1 MAKELL
7 KAIKLNG
14 SRVLY
19 KNLLHEK
26 ELQKFMEDKAEML
39 LDNDSDGE
47 SIILENGIVSL
58 YEWKKY
64 KIRVTSGTGFTEQS
78 FVGVGEY
85 GTSTYGTLIYKN
97 CMGKAYFEE
106 FEFNIISRKMSQTEC
121 DKMIEI
127 VNNFISSLSYD
138 FNQATFSKIER
149 NRKERTDLNYH
160 VYLLIMNSLQSNVR
174 QSNILSN
181 FEIIR
186 NNPHRKMES
195 ISIKE
200 NIGFVS
206 ELSDDAVAEIMAGES
221 ELVECKKTNILA
233 KKFAKAGKNY
243 VPKEVTQEEI
253 VYSFDN
259 NENRFIKFFIMYCLN
274 IIENFQEYFLKKE
287 DLINK
292 EQIVKNQ
299 YYIGIL
305 KNMLNNS
312 FLKYVGEMTVLP
324 VTSTVLTKK
333 EGYRQLFQLYVGIK
347 SIPVSTAEEDAKEI
361 IENKSLD
368 VLYENFCYF
377 MIASMLCD
385 FYGAKIGRQRFKVFS
400 DEFSKT
406 LEKQTY
412 SNYFEFSSTSLLPK
426 VRLHYNK
433 NYTQGESYSKSYDP
447 DISLEIFNKQGTI
460 DRIYLF
466 DSKFK
471 ANVFN
476 DGDEGDD
483 STVVKMFKYDDI
495 SKMHA
500 YKDAIKAAVGAF
512 ILYPG
517 TENKIFYENDKGV
530 PPFLGVGAFSLR
542 PDNRNDKLKIKQ
554 MLETVLI

>member
-19 KNLLHEK
+19 KNLLHEN
-26 ELQKFMEDKAEML
+26 ELQKFMLDKAEIL
-39 LDNDSDGE
+39 LDDNSDGE
-47 SIILENGIVSL
+47 SIVLENGIVSL

-64 KIRVTSGTGFTEQS
+64 KIRVTSGTEFTEQS
-78 FVGVGEY
+78 FSGVGEY
-85 GTSTYGTLIYKN
+85 GTGTYGTLIYKN
-97 CMGKAYFEE
+97 CMGKAYFEG
-106 FEFNIISRKMSQTEC
+106 FEFNIISKKMSQAEC
-121 DKMIEI
+121 DRMIEI
-127 VNNFISSLSYD
+127 VNQFISSLSYD
-138 FNQATFSKIER
+138 FNQSTFSKIVR

-160 VYLLIMNSLQSNVR
+160 IYLLIMNSLQSNVR
-174 QSNILSN
+174 QTNILSN

-186 NNPHRKMES
+186 SNPHRKMES

-206 ELSDDAVAEIMAGES
+206 ELSDDSLAEIMSGES
-221 ELVECKKTNILA
+221 ELAECSKFNILA
-233 KKFAKAGKNY
+233 KKFEKGGKNY
-243 VPKEVTQEEI
+243 VPKEILQEEI

-259 NENRFIKFFIMYCLN
+259 NENRFIKFFIKYCLN
-274 IIENFQEYFLKKE
+274 IIERFQEYFLKKE

-292 EQIVKNQ
+292 EQIEKNQ
-299 YYIGIL
+299 FYIGIL
-305 KNMLNNS
+305 KNILNNS
-312 FLKYVGEMTVLP
+312 FLKYVGEMNVLP
-324 VTSTVLTKK
+324 VTSTILTKK

-347 SIPVSTAEEDAKEI
+347 AIPVNAAEEDAKEI

-377 MIASMLCD
+377 MMANMLCD
-385 FYGAKIGRQRFKVFS
+385 FYGVKIGRQRFKVFS
-400 DEFSKT
+400 DEFTKT

-412 SNYFEFSSTSLLPK
+412 SNYFEFASTSILPK

-433 NYTQGESYSKSYDP
+433 NYTPGESYSKSYDP
-447 DISLEIFNKQGTI
+447 DISLEIYNDHGAI

-471 ANVFN
+471 TNVFN
-476 DGDEGDD
+476 EGDD
-483 STVVKMFKYDDI
+483 GDDSAVVKMFKYDDI

-517 TENKIFYENDKGV
+517 TENKIFYETDKGMDQ
-530 PPFLGVGAFSLR
+530 FLGVGAFALR
-542 PDNRNDKLKIKQ
+542 PDNSKDKAKIKQ
-554 MLETVLI
+554 MLEKVLK